1 MPYANKKAKLKSD
14 FIDLGEELKS
24 AGMTISMGSEES
36 DELPKYHYP
45 SLYFDNVK
53 GLEKLGKEGMAVI
66 HYKKVMER
74 TEDITRNG
82 KNEKRHSVELQ
93 ICGIKPECCEDMP
106 EMEEKEDTED
116 AIEMGLKA
124 AAGESEENEEEDETE
139 EDKD

>member
-1 MPYANKKAKLKSD
+1 MPYTKEKSKLKSD

-24 AGMTISMGSEES
+24 GGMTISMGSDEYSES
-36 DELPKYHYP
+36 PKYHYP

-53 GLEKLGKEGMAVI
+53 GLEKLKKEGMAII

-82 KNEKRHSVELQ
+82 KNEKRHSVELC
-93 ICGIKPECCEDMP
+93 ICGIKPECCEEMP
-106 EMEEKEDTED
+106 ENEMEEEDDED

-124 AAGESEENEEEDETE
+124 ASGESEDEEENETE
-139 EDKD
+139 EYED